1 MAVNVNT
8 VYTTVLYI
16 LNKEQRGY
24 VTPAEFNSIG
34 TLVQQEIFNSYFPD
48 GGQLNRQVQNN
59 TENDTDYFN
68 MFRDLEYKLFPF
80 KKQLQFVYSNGFF
93 YNNTGEQLYRIGEVV
108 VKYLG
113 QPQFNSVAQ
122 LVTKKDFEKI
132 TRSKLTSPTKQYPL
146 YYTTNFQPANSTEFV
161 LGLKIYPELD
171 SSSGLHQSQIMTVMA
186 DVIVNPAA
194 ILWNYDVG
202 TVGQYQFQ
210 TLGSTNFQLDISEQN
225 NLIIRILKYFGVVI
239 NDPTIIEVATSEAE
253 ATEVNLK
260 S

>member
-68 MFRDLEYKLFPF
+68 MFRDLEYKLYPF
-80 KKQLQFVYSNGFF
+80 KKQLQFTYLNGFF
-93 YNNTGEQLYRIGEVV
+93 YNNTGEELYRIGEVI
-108 VKYLG
+108 VKYTG
-113 QPQFNSVAQ
+113 QPQFDSIAQ

-132 TRSKLTSPTKQYPL
+132 TRSKLTAPTKKYPL
-146 YYTTNFQPANSTEFV
+146 YYITNFQPTSTSGFN
-161 LGLKIYPELD
+161 LGLKIYPD
-171 SSSGLHQSQIMTVMA
+171 FNTSSTVTA
-186 DVIVNPAA
+186 DVIVNPAS

-202 TVGQYQFQ
+202 SVGQYQFQ
-210 TLGSTNFQLDISEQN
+210 SLGSTNFQLDISEQN

-239 NDPTIIEVATSEAE
+239 NDPTIIEVAASEAE